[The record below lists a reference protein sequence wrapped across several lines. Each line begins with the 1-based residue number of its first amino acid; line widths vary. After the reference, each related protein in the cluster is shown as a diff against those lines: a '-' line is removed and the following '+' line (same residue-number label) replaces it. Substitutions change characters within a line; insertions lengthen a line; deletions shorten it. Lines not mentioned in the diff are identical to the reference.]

1 MRVVCVCLAV
11 IEWIYYQWNNL
22 NIQQVDP
29 NDYGFYGQ
37 ELELGPLRLIAHHG
51 LRPDLF
57 FILNDQPG
65 PLMLCPPL

>member
-1 MRVVCVCLAV
+1 MYRKERQWHLYFTKKKDYISACGVCVCLAV

-51 LRPDLF
+51 
-57 FILNDQPG
+57 
-65 PLMLCPPL
+65 